1 MTSRAVTR
9 HQYYDFRAAKRYV
22 GAVQIERAQTSLA
35 MGKTSIQAC
44 IQTAACIAALVT
56 AGTSP
61 VCAET
66 YPSGP
71 ITLVNPYAAGGPAD
85 VLARTM
91 MTPMSDVLG
100 QPIVLLNKPGGATA
114 VAAAFVAASAPDGQT
129 VLMSSASSHIVTP
142 ALTKVSYDGMR
153 DFAFVCMIAA
163 VPNVLVVRAGLPVRS
178 VPELV
183 ALAKGDP
190 GKLNYASV
198 GIGSQPHLAA
208 ELFRQQTGTDI
219 THVPYKGAAP
229 ATVDLLGR
237 PDRPRV
243 SQCAAVAAAHQERRA
258 AGAGG
263 RPAQARRSSCPMCRR
278 WKSSAFQGFDVTT
291 WYGIAVPAGTRPE
304 IVARLAS
311 TFERVLADPDVKAK
325 LASQGAEVFFLPPKE
340 FVAYLADDSAR
351 LIKLMKSAN
360 IVGE

>member
-1 MTSRAVTR
+1 
-9 HQYYDFRAAKRYV
+9 
-22 GAVQIERAQTSLA
+22 

-56 AGTSP
+56 AGTLP

-85 VLARTM
+85 VLARTIT
-91 MTPMSDVLG
+91 TPISELLG
-100 QPIVLLNKPGGATA
+100 QPMIVLNKPGGATA

-142 ALTKVSYDGMR
+142 VLAKVGYDGMR

-183 ALAKGDP
+183 ALAKGAP

-229 ATVDLLGR
+229 ATVDLLAGQIDLAFLNAPPLLPHVKSGALR
-237 PDRPRV
+237 
-243 SQCAAVAAAHQERRA
+243 ALAVARLKRA
-258 AGAGG
+258 EALPDVPTLAELGF
-263 RPAQARRSSCPMCRR
+263 P
-278 WKSSAFQGFDVTT
+278 GFDVTT

-304 IVARLAS
+304 IVTRLAS

-351 LIKLMKSAN
+351 LIRLMKSAN

>member
-1 MTSRAVTR
+1 
-9 HQYYDFRAAKRYV
+9 
-22 GAVQIERAQTSLA
+22 

-56 AGTSP
+56 VGTLP

-91 MTPMSDVLG
+91 ITPMSEVLG
-100 QPIVLLNKPGGATA
+100 QPIVVLNKPGGATA

-142 ALTKVSYDGMR
+142 ALTKVGYDGMR

-183 ALAKGDP
+183 ALAKGAP

-229 ATVDLLGR
+229 ATVDLLAGQIDLAFLNAPPLLPHVKSGALR
-237 PDRPRV
+237 
-243 SQCAAVAAAHQERRA
+243 ALAVARLKRA
-258 AGAGG
+258 EALPDVPTLAELGF
-263 RPAQARRSSCPMCRR
+263 P
-278 WKSSAFQGFDVTT
+278 GFDVTT